1 MTEIMMIGI
10 DLAKKHFQLCAVG
23 PRGSGCGAGR
33 IRPRRCGGF
42 LEAGGEGS
50 RHGSLR
56 WRALLGRRAQGGE
69 LKALGHCVNLLHP
82 RHVTPFVMGPHKSD
96 ERDAFAITLAAGCPE
111 IPRIVPKERDA
122 RELQGLLR
130 LHHGLVCQR
139 TSQINRLRG
148 LLREQGWVFSKGVA
162 RGLAGFRVAL
172 EALSERSGDLFVT
185 VFGEELAALEALNC
199 REKALKR
206 RLDQLARED
215 WQCRLLMSIPGLG
228 PLSALALVAAVPDA
242 SVFDAARGFAA
253 WLGLVPRQH
262 GTGGKTRPG
271 SITRHGNSYIHQAW
285 QHLHPAQPGAG
296 REVSD
301 LGGNGQ
307 GCRAQSML
315 PAPALDPGAAR
326 KPAHQHTRR
335 CRRKPYRARRL
346 RHHAER
352 PALRPA
358 PPRAAGMSPFIET
371 SARREGRQAQAHRG
385 KGSSKA
391 LSSDG

>member
-1 MTEIMMIGI
+1 ME
-10 DLAKKHFQLCAVG
+10 A
-23 PRGSGCGAGR
+23 
-33 IRPRRCGGF
+33 CGG
-42 LEAGGEGS
+42 A
-50 RHGSLR
+50 HY
-56 WRALLGRRAQGGE
+56 WAGE
-69 LKALGHCVNLLHP
+69 LKALGHCVSLLHP

-122 RELQGLLR
+122 RQLQGLLR

-185 VFGEELAALEALNC
+185 VFGEELSALEALNC

-206 RLDQLARED
+206 RLDRLARED

-262 GTGGKTRPG
+262 GTGGKMRLG
-271 SITRHGNSYIHQAW
+271 SITRHGNSYIRRNLVQ
-285 QHLHPAQPGAG
+285 GAK
-296 REVSD
+296 S
-301 LGGNGQ
+301 LIWAATGQ

-371 SARREGRQAQAHRG
+371 PARRERRQAQAHQG

-391 LSSDG
+391 LSPDGQDNGAGRNDSDPAPGTGR

>member
-23 PRGSGCGAGR
+23 PRGTRLWSRSYSASKM
-33 IRPRRCGGF
+33 RRFFSKVVAREVVMEACGG
-42 LEAGGEGS
+42 A
-50 RHGSLR
+50 HY
-56 WRALLGRRAQGGE
+56 WAGE
-69 LKALGHCVNLLHP
+69 LKPLGHCVSLLHP

-111 IPRIVPKERDA
+111 IPRIVAKERDA

-185 VFGEELAALEALNC
+185 VFGEELSALEALNC

-206 RLDQLARED
+206 RLDRLARED

-242 SVFDAARGFAA
+242 SVIRCRAWLCGLAGPGATAARDGRQDAAR
-253 WLGLVPRQH
+253 LD
-262 GTGGKTRPG
+262 
-271 SITRHGNSYIHQAW
+271 HQAW
-285 QHLHPAQPGAG
+285 QQLHPAQPGAG

-301 LGGNGQ
+301 LGGDGQ

-371 SARREGRQAQAHRG
+371 PARREGRQTQAHQG
-385 KGSSKA
+385 KRLQQGSFIRRI
-391 LSSDG
+391 GQRCGTQP

>member
-1 MTEIMMIGI
+1 MEPVVFGLENAEVFSKVVATEVVME
-10 DLAKKHFQLCAVG
+10 A
-23 PRGSGCGAGR
+23 
-33 IRPRRCGGF
+33 CGG
-42 LEAGGEGS
+42 A
-50 RHGSLR
+50 HY
-56 WRALLGRRAQGGE
+56 WAGE
-69 LKALGHCVNLLHP
+69 LKALGQCVSLLHP

-185 VFGEELAALEALNC
+185 MFGEELAALEALNC

-206 RLDQLARED
+206 RLDRLAWED

-228 PLSALALVAAVPDA
+228 RLSALALVAAVPDA

-262 GTGGKTRPG
+262 GTGGKTRLG
-271 SITRHGNSYIHQAW
+271 SITRHGNSYIRRNLVQ
-285 QHLHPAQPGAG
+285 GAK
-296 REVSD
+296 S
-301 LGGNGQ
+301 L
-307 GCRAQSML
+307 
-315 PAPALDPGAAR
+315 
-326 KPAHQHTRR
+326 
-335 CRRKPYRARRL
+335 
-346 RHHAER
+346 
-352 PALRPA
+352 
-358 PPRAAGMSPFIET
+358 I
-371 SARREGRQAQAHRG
+371 
-385 KGSSKA
+385 
-391 LSSDG
+391 

>member
-10 DLAKKHFQLCAVG
+10 DLGKKHFQLCAVG
-23 PRGSGCGAGR
+23 PRGTRLWSRSYSASKM
-33 IRPRRCGGF
+33 RRFFSKVVATEVVMEACGG
-42 LEAGGEGS
+42 A
-50 RHGSLR
+50 HY
-56 WRALLGRRAQGGE
+56 WAGE
-69 LKALGHCVNLLHP
+69 LKALGHCVSLLHP

-185 VFGEELAALEALNC
+185 VFGEELSALEALNC

-206 RLDQLARED
+206 RLDRLARED

-262 GTGGKTRPG
+262 GTGGKTRLG
-271 SITRHGNSYIHQAW
+271 SITRHGNSYIRRNLVQGAKSLIWAATGKAAEPNPCCRLRRWIRARHGS
-285 QHLHPAQPGAG
+285 LHINTLAVAVANRIARAACAIMQSG
-296 REVSD
+296 RPYDPRHRE
-301 LGGNGQ
+301 
-307 GCRAQSML
+307 L
-315 PAPALDPGAAR
+315 PA
-326 KPAHQHTRR
+326 
-335 CRRKPYRARRL
+335 
-346 RHHAER
+346 
-352 PALRPA
+352 
-358 PPRAAGMSPFIET
+358 
-371 SARREGRQAQAHRG
+371 
-385 KGSSKA
+385 
-391 LSSDG
+391 

>member
-10 DLAKKHFQLCAVG
+10 DLGKKHFQLCAVG
-23 PRGSGCGAGR
+23 PRGTRLWSRSYSASKM
-33 IRPRRCGGF
+33 RRFFSKLVATEVVMEACGG
-42 LEAGGEGS
+42 A
-50 RHGSLR
+50 HY
-56 WRALLGRRAQGGE
+56 WAGE
-69 LKALGHCVNLLHP
+69 LKALGHCVSLLHP

-185 VFGEELAALEALNC
+185 VFGEELSALEALNC

-206 RLDQLARED
+206 RLDRLARED
-215 WQCRLLMSIPGLG
+215 RQCRLLMSIPGLG

-271 SITRHGNSYIHQAW
+271 SITTAW
-285 QHLHPAQPGAG
+285 QQLHPAQPGAG

-352 PALRPA
+352 PALRSA

-371 SARREGRQAQAHRG
+371 SARREGRQAQAHQGKRLQQGSFIRRTGQRRG
-385 KGSSKA
+385 TQR
-391 LSSDG
+391 

>member
-10 DLAKKHFQLCAVG
+10 DLGKKHFQLCAVG
-23 PRGSGCGAGR
+23 PRGTRLWSRSYSASKMRRFFSKVVAREVVMEASGGAHYW
-33 IRPRRCGGF
+33 
-42 LEAGGEGS
+42 A
-50 RHGSLR
+50 
-56 WRALLGRRAQGGE
+56 GE
-69 LKALGHCVNLLHP
+69 LKALGHCVSLLHP
-82 RHVTPFVMGPHKSD
+82 RHVTPFVMGPRKSD

-185 VFGEELAALEALNC
+185 VFGEELSALEALNC

-206 RLDQLARED
+206 RLDRLARED

-262 GTGGKTRPG
+262 GTGGKMRLG
-271 SITRHGNSYIHQAW
+271 SITKHGNSYIRRNLVQ
-285 QHLHPAQPGAG
+285 GAK
-296 REVSD
+296 SLD
-301 LGGNGQ
+301 LGGDGQ

-315 PAPALDPGAAR
+315 PAPALDRTHPAR
-326 KPAHQHTRR
+326 T
-335 CRRKPYRARRL
+335 
-346 RHHAER
+346 
-352 PALRPA
+352 
-358 PPRAAGMSPFIET
+358 T
-371 SARREGRQAQAHRG
+371 D
-385 KGSSKA
+385 GSVFF
-391 LSSDG
+391 